1 MGRKKKVG
9 NKGKKAL
16 NKTIGNHQ
24 KATGKGR
31 QNQKQLSFFYEILVL
46 IVSLLHGTLFFSLAE
61 KTIDLINSFTLIG
74 LSYLTFFFAIFL
86 RIFQTHILAAI
97 KYTEKWDF
105 KPLDFILVFSTALFE
120 YVLVSNDR
128 IQSHSNRWYFLLIIS
143 FCLFGIIGYSI
154 TYRRTRNAYTG
165 KTLVNELRIQGINI
179 ICILIVGLLHASYF
193 FGLCANM
200 AYINF
205 ISAFMLIIN
214 TFFSLF
220 LSKNELEFFFHIS

>member
-105 KPLDFILVFSTALFE
+105 KPLD
-120 YVLVSNDR
+120 
-128 IQSHSNRWYFLLIIS
+128 
-143 FCLFGIIGYSI
+143 
-154 TYRRTRNAYTG
+154 
-165 KTLVNELRIQGINI
+165 
-179 ICILIVGLLHASYF
+179 
-193 FGLCANM
+193 
-200 AYINF
+200 
-205 ISAFMLIIN
+205 
-214 TFFSLF
+214 
-220 LSKNELEFFFHIS
+220 